1 MEIKLNQIK
10 EEKHKEELMGTLAKQ
25 VVASV
30 SAMAKDDKEMIS
42 NIVVLNQLVMRIIGI
57 SFQMSTDKEQ
67 QLKCLIAD
75 TLKG

>member
-42 NIVVLNQLVMRIIGI
+42 NIVVLNQLVMRIIGN
-57 SFQMSTDKEQ
+57 SFQMPMDKEQ